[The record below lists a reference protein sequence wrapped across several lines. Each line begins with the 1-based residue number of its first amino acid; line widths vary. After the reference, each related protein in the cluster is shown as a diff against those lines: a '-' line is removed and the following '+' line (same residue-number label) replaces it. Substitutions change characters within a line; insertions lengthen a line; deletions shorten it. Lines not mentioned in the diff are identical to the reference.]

1 MHMKVLVFSGT
12 TEGREISQFLADKG
26 VAVNACVATEYG
38 NMVMPSDSRIE
49 VRTGRLS
56 EEQILQM
63 VPDYTFVIDA
73 THPYAELVTK
83 NIKSACNSA
92 DVEYIR
98 LLRPSISAGKVI
110 EVNDTQEAVKYL
122 NTVEGNI
129 LLTTGS
135 KELEAFTGV
144 SEYDTRIFAR
154 VLPSAEVVD
163 KCNKLGFKGKALIC
177 MQGPFSY
184 EMNTATLKQINAKY
198 LVTKDTGSAGGF
210 QEKISAA
217 EDLGVTVILISRKT
231 ESGGLTISHLK
242 TVIMDRLVL
251 CKEPQH
257 GRFPLFIDLTGKR
270 ILVVGGGEI
279 AARRVKTLLKFGGD
293 IFLVSPHL
301 TPELQ
306 EMFSRRLFNYRKGYY
321 ESRDIQNKFLVVAAT
336 DDRETNHKVYLD
348 AKEKGIQMS
357 IADCREECSFYFPAI
372 FEFDDIVGGLVSK
385 NGDNHSLVKSV
396 AQKIRKI
403 GQATH

>member
-1 MHMKVLVFSGT
+1 MKVLVFSGT

-26 VAVNACVATEYG
+26 VSVTACVATEYG

-49 VRTGRLS
+49 VRTGRLT
-56 EEQILQM
+56 EEQIIKM
-63 VPDYTFVIDA
+63 VSDYSFVIDA

-83 NIKSACNSA
+83 NIKSACKSA
-92 DVEYIR
+92 GVEYIR

-110 EVNDTQEAVKYL
+110 EVNDTKDAVKYL

-144 SEYDTRIFAR
+144 SDYSTRIYAR
-154 VLPSAEVVD
+154 VLPTTEVVD
-163 KCNKLGFKGKALIC
+163 KCTKLGFKGKNLIC

-184 EMNTATLKQINAKY
+184 EMNIATLKQTNARY

-217 EDLGVTVILISRKT
+217 EALGVTVVLISRT
-231 ESGGLTISHLK
+231 FEIGGFTISHLK
-242 TVIMDRLVL
+242 TVITERLGL
-251 CKEPQH
+251 CIEPQY
-257 GRFPLFIDLTGKR
+257 GRFPLFIELTGKR
-270 ILVVGGGEI
+270 VLVVGGGEI

-293 IFLVSPHL
+293 ICLVSPHL

-306 EMFSRRLFNYRKGYY
+306 EMFSRKLFNYREGYY
-321 ESRDIQNKFLVVAAT
+321 ESRDIQNKFMAVAAT
-336 DDRETNHKVYLD
+336 DDRQTNHMVYMD
-348 AKEKGIQMS
+348 AKEKGIHMS

-372 FEFDDIVGGLVSK
+372 FEFDGIVGGLVSK
-385 NGDNHSLVKSV
+385 NGDNHSRVRTV
-396 AQKIRKI
+396 AERIRWNLI
-403 GQATH
+403 

>member
-1 MHMKVLVFSGT
+1 MKVLVFSGT

-26 VAVNACVATEYG
+26 VSVTACVATEYG

-49 VRTGRLS
+49 VRTGRLT
-56 EEQILQM
+56 EEQIIKM
-63 VPDYTFVIDA
+63 VSDYSFVIDA

-83 NIKSACNSA
+83 NIKSACNSTG
-92 DVEYIR
+92 VEYIR

-110 EVNDTQEAVKYL
+110 EVNDTKEAVKYL
-122 NTVEGNI
+122 NKVEGNI

-144 SEYDTRIFAR
+144 SDYDTRIFAR

-163 KCNKLGFKGKALIC
+163 KCNKLGFKGKTLIC

-184 EMNTATLKQINAKY
+184 EMNIATLKQINARY

-217 EDLGVTVILISRKT
+217 EALGVTVVLISRKV

-242 TVIMDRLVL
+242 TVIMDRLGL

-257 GRFPLFIDLTGKR
+257 GRFPLFIELTGKKV
-270 ILVVGGGEI
+270 LVAGGGEI

-293 IFLVSPHL
+293 IYLVSPHL
-301 TPELQ
+301 IPELQ
-306 EMFSRRLFNYRKGYY
+306 EMFSRKLFNYREGYY
-321 ESRDIQNKFLVVAAT
+321 ESRDIQNKFLAVAAT
-336 DDRETNHKVYLD
+336 DDRETNHKIYMD
-348 AKEKGIQMS
+348 AKEKGIHMS

-372 FEFDDIVGGLVSK
+372 FEFDGIVGGLVSK
-385 NGDNHSLVKSV
+385 NGDSHSLVKAV
-396 AQKIRKI
+396 AKKIRKI

>member
-1 MHMKVLVFSGT
+1 MKVLVFSGT

-26 VAVNACVATEYG
+26 VAVTACVATEYG

-49 VRTGRLS
+49 VRTGRLT
-56 EEQILQM
+56 EEQIIKM
-63 VPDYTFVIDA
+63 VSDYSFVIDA

-83 NIKSACNSA
+83 NIKSACKSA
-92 DVEYIR
+92 EVEYIR

-110 EVNDTQEAVKYL
+110 EVNDTKDAVKYL

-144 SEYDTRIFAR
+144 SDYSTRIYAR
-154 VLPSAEVVD
+154 VLPTTEVVD
-163 KCNKLGFKGKALIC
+163 KCTKLGFKGKNLIC

-184 EMNTATLKQINAKY
+184 EMNTATLKQTNARY

-217 EDLGVTVILISRKT
+217 EAFGVTVVLISRT
-231 ESGGLTISHLK
+231 VESGGFTISHLK
-242 TVIMDRLVL
+242 TVIMNRLGL
-251 CKEPQH
+251 CNEPQY
-257 GRFPLFIDLTGKR
+257 GRFPLFIELTGKR
-270 ILVVGGGEI
+270 VLVVGGGEI
-279 AARRVKTLLKFGGD
+279 ATRRVKTLLKFGAD
-293 IFLVSPHL
+293 IYLVSPHL

-306 EMFSRRLFNYRKGYY
+306 EMFSRKLINYREGYY
-321 ESRDIQNKFLVVAAT
+321 ESRDIQNKFMAVAAT
-336 DDRETNHKVYLD
+336 DDRETNHMVYMD
-348 AKEKGIQMS
+348 AKEKGIHMS

-372 FEFDDIVGGLVSK
+372 FEFDGIVGGLVSK
-385 NGDNHSLVKSV
+385 NGDNHSRVRTV
-396 AQKIRKI
+396 AERIRWNLL
-403 GQATH
+403 

>member
-1 MHMKVLVFSGT
+1 MKVLVFSGT

-26 VAVNACVATEYG
+26 VSVTACVATEYG

-49 VRTGRLS
+49 VRTGRLT
-56 EEQILQM
+56 EEQIIKM
-63 VPDYTFVIDA
+63 VSDYSFVIDA

-83 NIKSACNSA
+83 NIKSACKSA
-92 DVEYIR
+92 EVEYIR

-110 EVNDTQEAVKYL
+110 EVNDTKDAVKYL

-144 SEYDTRIFAR
+144 SDYSTRIYAR
-154 VLPSAEVVD
+154 VLPTTEVVD
-163 KCNKLGFKGKALIC
+163 KCTKLGFKGKNLIC

-184 EMNTATLKQINAKY
+184 EMNTATLKQTNARY

-217 EDLGVTVILISRKT
+217 EAFGVTVVLISRT
-231 ESGGLTISHLK
+231 VESGGFTISHLK
-242 TVIMDRLVL
+242 TVIMNRLGL
-251 CKEPQH
+251 CNEPQY
-257 GRFPLFIDLTGKR
+257 GRFPLFIELTGKR
-270 ILVVGGGEI
+270 VLVVGGGEI
-279 AARRVKTLLKFGGD
+279 ATRRVKTLLKFGAD
-293 IFLVSPHL
+293 IYLVSPHL

-306 EMFSRRLFNYRKGYY
+306 EMFSRKLFNYREGYY
-321 ESRDIQNKFLVVAAT
+321 ESRDIQNKFMAVAAT
-336 DDRETNHKVYLD
+336 DDRETNHMVYMD
-348 AKEKGIQMS
+348 AKEKGIHMS

-372 FEFDDIVGGLVSK
+372 FEFDGIVGGLVSK
-385 NGDNHSLVKSV
+385 NGDNHSRVRTV
-396 AQKIRKI
+396 AERIRWNLL
-403 GQATH
+403 

>member
-1 MHMKVLVFSGT
+1 MKVLVFSGT

-26 VAVNACVATEYG
+26 VSVTACVATEYG

-49 VRTGRLS
+49 VRTGRLT
-56 EEQILQM
+56 EEQIIKM
-63 VPDYTFVIDA
+63 VSDYSFVIDA

-83 NIKSACNSA
+83 NIKSACKSA
-92 DVEYIR
+92 EVEYIR

-110 EVNDTQEAVKYL
+110 EVNDTKDAVKYL

-144 SEYDTRIFAR
+144 SDYSTRIYAR
-154 VLPSAEVVD
+154 VLPTTEVVD
-163 KCNKLGFKGKALIC
+163 KCTKLGFKGKNLIC

-184 EMNTATLKQINAKY
+184 EMNTATLKQTNARY

-217 EDLGVTVILISRKT
+217 EAFGVTVVLISRT
-231 ESGGLTISHLK
+231 VESGGFTISHLK
-242 TVIMDRLVL
+242 TVIMNRLGL
-251 CKEPQH
+251 CNEPQY
-257 GRFPLFIDLTGKR
+257 GRFPLFIELTGKR
-270 ILVVGGGEI
+270 VLVVGGGEI
-279 AARRVKTLLKFGGD
+279 ATRRVKTLLKFGAD
-293 IFLVSPHL
+293 IYLVSPHL

-306 EMFSRRLFNYRKGYY
+306 EMFSRKLFNYREGYY
-321 ESRDIQNKFLVVAAT
+321 ESRDIQNKFMAVAAS
-336 DDRETNHKVYLD
+336 DDRETNHMVYMD
-348 AKEKGIQMS
+348 AKEKGIHMS

-372 FEFDDIVGGLVSK
+372 FEFDGIVGGLVSK
-385 NGDNHSLVKSV
+385 NGDNHSRVRTV
-396 AQKIRKI
+396 AERIRWNLL
-403 GQATH
+403 